1 MVKDGADEHGRLLS
15 RRRRWSH
22 PISPKGS
29 PMREKIQTAKI
40 VRCSSCHSV
49 IGGEKVCSC
58 GQATPN
64 MTFAERTE
72 YELQQY
78 RAYKARVVASV

>member
-1 MVKDGADEHGRLLS
+1 
-15 RRRRWSH
+15 
-22 PISPKGS
+22 
-29 PMREKIQTAKI
+29 MRDRDQTAKI

-58 GQATPN
+58 GQATAN